1 MQTNEIIERKYDAK
15 GANNMK
21 KFEEPIVEVVNFEV
35 KDIITESSEEE
46 IPSFM
51 GAACVT
57 TG

>member
-1 MQTNEIIERKYDAK
+1 
-15 GANNMK
+15 MK